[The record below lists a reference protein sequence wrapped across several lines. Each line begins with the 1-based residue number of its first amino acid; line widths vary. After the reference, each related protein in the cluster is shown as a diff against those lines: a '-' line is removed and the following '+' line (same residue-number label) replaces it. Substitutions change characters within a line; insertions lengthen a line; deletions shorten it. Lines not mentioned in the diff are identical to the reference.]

1 MSWLSDAKLTTY
13 HHPSNT
19 SEVMLGIIQKDVL
32 ARTMLRNFYSQARAV
47 SLYLFISILFYLF
60 QILGT
65 F

>member
-32 ARTMLRNFYSQARAV
+32 ARAMLRNF
-47 SLYLFISILFYLF
+47 
-60 QILGT
+60 
-65 F
+65 